1 VLTHRTLIDRN
12 GVRIVDAACRHA
24 RSRGVDGELSSGHAL
39 VLVRR
44 GCFIRDTEGSTATFD
59 PTLAYCTNPGE
70 EQRFDHPG
78 AHGDDCTALFLDRE
92 LVASIYGGE
101 ARLPSGALR
110 TSPALDLEHRVL
122 LAAAGRG
129 EDPHALV
136 EDALMLIAST
146 LERPDPRPVASG
158 RPATERA
165 RRALVDGVREALAAD
180 PERSLMDLA
189 GELATSPHHLS
200 RVFRSAS
207 GHTIA
212 RHRMRLR
219 VRSAL
224 EHMAAGESELG
235 RLAAELGF
243 ADQSH
248 MSRVIR
254 AETGHTPVALRRIVR
269 T

>member
-1 VLTHRTLIDRN
+1 VLTHRTLIDRD

-78 AHGDDCTALFLDRE
+78 AQGDECTALFLDRE
-92 LVASIYGGE
+92 LVASICGGE

-110 TSPALDLEHRVL
+110 TSSALDLEHRVL
-122 LAAAGRG
+122 LAAARRG

-136 EDALMLIAST
+136 EDALVLIAST
-146 LERPDPRPVASG
+146 VEQPDPPSVASG
-158 RPATERA
+158 RPATEGA
-165 RRALVDGVREALAAD
+165 RRALVDGAREALAAN
-180 PERSLMDLA
+180 PERSLPQLA

-200 RVFRSAS
+200 RVFRSACA
-207 GHTIA
+207 HTIA

-219 VRSAL
+219 VRSAM
-224 EHMAAGESELG
+224 ERIAAGDSELG

-254 AETGHTPVALRRIVR
+254 AETGHTPVTLRHIVGS
-269 T
+269 